1 MKKLILAL
9 SFLFLVQGCTSAS
22 GALAIVNPFNPF
34 NSMFYPLLIVG
45 ELETNLSS
53 LVIDKTK
60 VKVVNFKT
68 NPFEVLPERSLL
80 YVMPAIIN
88 KNHTK
93 EYDEY
98 YGNMLKNYILMN
110 NFAIVTNDIS
120 KADFVLMATIT
131 ESPER
136 TLGTNFSNV
145 QVSILDVNEKPVFL
159 SSIQLK
165 SSSDRNF
172 YYHPSKSA
180 RPVKELTLVG
190 LENIFKS
197 GLPQAFGLEER

>member
-9 SFLFLVQGCTSAS
+9 SFLFLLQGCTSAT
-22 GALAIVNPFNPF
+22 GALAIINPIQPF
-34 NSMFYPLLIVG
+34 NSMFYPLLIIG

-60 VKVVNFKT
+60 VKVVKFNT
-68 NPFEVLPERSLL
+68 NPFEVLPERSLI
-80 YVMPAIIN
+80 YVMPAIIH
-88 KNHTK
+88 KNNTK

-98 YGNMLKNYILMN
+98 YGNMFKNYILMN
-110 NFAIVTNDIS
+110 NFAIVTDDVN
-120 KADFVLMATIT
+120 KADFVLVANIT

-136 TLGTNFSNV
+136 TMGSNFSNV
-145 QVSILDVNEKPVFL
+145 SVSIMDINEKPVFI
-159 SSIQLK
+159 SSIQTK